1 MITVRAKYDVKQILL
16 SEKVEVTKVEEVIVV
31 FLNRDR
37 NDEEEVS
44 GAEIQKLVQNA
55 GSLSFLESKQE
66 DWYSDKDLR
75 IKY

>member
-1 MITVRAKYDVKQILL
+1 MITVRAKYDGKQILL

-44 GAEIQKLVQNA
+44 GSEIQKLAANS
-55 GSLSFLESKQE
+55 GSLSFLESEQE
-66 DWYSDKDLR
+66 DGYSDKDLR

>member
-1 MITVRAKYDVKQILL
+1 MITVKAKYDVKQILL

-44 GAEIQKLVQNA
+44 GSEIQKLAANS
-55 GSLSFLESKQE
+55 GSLSFLESEQE
-66 DWYSDKDLR
+66 DGYSDKDLR